1 MQCNTDMDQNR
12 QVSSQHNFISREV
25 VPTVKIDWHPKQ
37 QPGVKNE
44 NPSCQSPSKNVLTTG
59 KKDLASSFE
68 SKEHFP
74 GTLLNVGMSLV
85 RLTRESG
92 KPFQHP
98 LEPSYIPFQLNIQQQ
113 FYGKLPKLHY
123 NSSSVFNYTTNM
135 PISDRALSGFSK
147 NIANSVMQLQQKTFA
162 EHSVEEMAL
171 KCSCRLKAMI
181 MCQGCG
187 AFCHDDCIGPSK
199 LCVSCLVV
207 R

>member
-12 QVSSQHNFISREV
+12 QVSPQNHFISREV

-44 NPSCQSPSKNVLTTG
+44 NPSRQSPSKNALITG
-59 KKDLASSFE
+59 KKDSASSFE

-135 PISDRALSGFSK
+135 PMSDRALSGFSK

-199 LCVSCLVV
+199 LCVSCLV